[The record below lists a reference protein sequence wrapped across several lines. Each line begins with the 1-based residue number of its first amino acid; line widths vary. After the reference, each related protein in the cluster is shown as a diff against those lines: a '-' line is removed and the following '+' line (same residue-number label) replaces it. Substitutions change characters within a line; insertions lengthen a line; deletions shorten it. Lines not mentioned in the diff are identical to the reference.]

1 MLANMTIRKAVQ
13 NRPAY
18 NFTAKAYSIKL
29 DQNESPY
36 DLSPDLKEKVFDRL
50 RTIEFNRYPEIHA
63 DSLRKAIADYCDWTE
78 LGVAIGSGSNTLIR
92 RMIEISGLGQTVLC
106 LKPTFAVYELDANLL
121 EPDALI
127 ELPLNDDFS
136 LPLEAL
142 KDILRDKTGVF
153 FLANPAAPTGNV
165 HPEDEVL
172 ELLQTAQRNNWTVI
186 IDEAYHQF
194 SDTDYSKLIADFP
207 SIICLRTLSKAF
219 GLAGVRLG
227 YALGNPDMI
236 QHVQKAIPP
245 FSVSVLQLATADV
258 VLTEGRQV
266 VEDYIQEVKSERQ
279 RIFAAL
285 DAADIRYH
293 SSSTNFFLLPCKDPA
308 TLYEAVLADGLL
320 IRRQD
325 HLVEGCLRISIG
337 KPEENTQMLSIIQKY
352 YQH

>member
-1 MLANMTIRKAVQ
+1 MLTAMSIRKAVK

-18 NFTAKAYSIKL
+18 NFQAKPHKIKL

-36 DLSPDLKEKVFDRL
+36 DLSPELKEKVFDKL
-50 RTIEFNRYPEIHA
+50 RTTEFNRYPAIHA
-63 DSLRKAIADYCDWTE
+63 ASLRQTIADYCHWPE
-78 LGVAIGSGSNTLIR
+78 MGIAIGSGSNTLIR

-127 ELPLNDDFS
+127 ELALNADFS
-136 LPLEAL
+136 LPIEHL
-142 KDILRDKTGVF
+142 KEILLTKTGVF
-153 FLANPAAPTGNV
+153 FLANPAAPTGNT
-165 HPEDEVL
+165 HPENEIL
-172 ELLQTAQRNNWTVI
+172 ELLEAAQKNSWTVI

-194 SDTDYSKLIADFP
+194 SETDYSKVIKDFP
-207 SIICLRTLSKAF
+207 NVICLRTLSKAF

-236 QHVQKAIPP
+236 QHVQKAVPP
-245 FSVSVLQLATADV
+245 FSVSVVQLATAEV
-258 VLTEGRQV
+258 VLREGKQV
-266 VEDYIQEVKSERQ
+266 VEDYIQEVKRERA
-279 RIFAAL
+279 RIFTEL
-285 DAADIRYH
+285 DAANITYH

-308 TLYEAVLADGLL
+308 SLYEAVLVDGLL

-325 HLVEGCLRISIG
+325 HLVDSCLRISIG
-337 KPEENTQMLSIIQKY
+337 KPEENTEMLSIIQKH